1 MLKLLFYSKLLSHY
15 VYVQMLAAVSNIA
28 NQTSALC
35 NACRVAS
42 SKTTNP
48 VAKRQFVQSAKDL
61 ANNTALMVKSMK
73 VKLSNIL

>member
-1 MLKLLFYSKLLSHY
+1 MFVIHSY
-15 VYVQMLAAVSNIA
+15 VYFQMLAAVSNIA

-35 NACRVAS
+35 NACRTAS

-73 VKLSNIL
+73 VIEQYLWLKVSK